1 MERVNIGPA
10 KDAKPIGAV
19 SASVKVINAS
29 TLIFVSTQG
38 PVIKGTQEIVKGDIK
53 VQAKLT
59 FENLKYE
66 LERAGATLNDVVQI
80 HSFLKHKEDYAGFNE
95 VRREYLKDNLPVSST
110 LIVKDLLSKD
120 ENERLEVGV
129 IAAL

>member
-1 MERVNIGPA
+1 MQRVNIGPE
-10 KDAKPIGAV
+10 KEAKPIGAV
-19 SASVKVINAS
+19 SAAVKVINAS

-38 PVIKGTQEIVKGDIK
+38 PVTRQGEIVKGDIK
-53 VQAKLT
+53 TQAKQV

-80 HSFLKHKEDYAGFNE
+80 HTFLKNKQDYAGFNE
-95 VRREYLKDNLPVSST
+95 VRKQYLEGNLAASST
-110 LIVKDLLSKD
+110 LVVKELLLKD
-120 ENERLEVGV
+120 EDERLEVGV

>member
-53 VQAKLT
+53 AQTRQA

-80 HSFLKHKEDYAGFNE
+80 HAFLKYKEDYAGFNE

-110 LIVKDLLSKD
+110 LVVKDLLLKD
-120 ENERLEVGV
+120 EEERLEVGV

>member
-29 TLIFVSTQG
+29 TLIFLSTQG

-53 VQAKLT
+53 VQT
-59 FENLKYE
+59 RQVFENLKYE

-80 HSFLKHKEDYAGFNE
+80 HTFLKYKEDYAGFNE

-110 LIVKDLLSKD
+110 LVVKDLLLKD
-120 ENERLEVGV
+120 EDERLEVGV